1 MPQMPH
7 TMRYFFKGL
16 LALFLFLGASS
27 LQAQVTT
34 IPAVPTLDQP
44 VTIVFDATK
53 GNRGLENYAG
63 KVYIHTGV
71 ITNLSSGPSAWRCV
85 VTNWGQDID
94 SVNLMTRDPQ
104 NPNIYRLTINNI
116 REYYNRGSN
125 CLGNE
130 QILKLAMVFRNEGP
144 SPNRE
149 GKGPGNTDMF
159 VDVAQE
165 ADLVRFTTPVSSA
178 LNPAFAEIGL
188 SKQVRAIAQTTSGVT
203 EMSLQ
208 VNGQQVASVQND
220 TLDYALVPEGPGTLE
235 LVATATFTNQAV
247 KRDTLRIV
255 VNPERANVP
264 VPDGMRDGINYNNS
278 NPSEVTLV
286 LYAPRKDYVYLIGD
300 MNDWEPQS
308 SYFMN
313 RHEINPD
320 SVRFWITLD
329 IFEPGLEYGFQ
340 YLVDGSIRIADPYSE
355 KILDPFDDQ
364 FIPASVYPNLQEYPH
379 GKTEFAVGVLQPG
392 KAEYQWEV
400 TDFVPPPKEKLVI
413 YELLLRDF
421 VGTRSYETLTDT
433 LDYLQRLGVNAIE
446 LMPVNEFE
454 GNLSWGYN
462 PSFHVALDKFY
473 GTEHAFKRFV
483 DEAHKRGIAVILDIV
498 LNHAFGQSP
507 LVRMY
512 ASGPY
517 GPVTPDNPWF
527 NVTARHDF
535 NVGNDFNHESTATR
549 YFTRRVIEHWI
560 KEYKIDG
567 YRFDLSKGFTQR
579 NTLGNVSAWGQVDVN
594 RINLWKELSDFMW
607 DINPDF
613 YVILEHFADNAE
625 ERQLADYG
633 MMLWG
638 NLNYFF
644 NEATM
649 GFNSN
654 SNFNSLSYKN
664 RVWQHPHL
672 VGYMESH
679 DEERIM
685 YRNLNFGSTFGN
697 PSVRIPSV
705 ALERTK
711 AAAAF
716 LMVTPG
722 PKMIWQFGELGYAQS
737 INRCSNGSIS
747 NDCRLTEKPLP
758 WNNIYLNADNQRLF
772 SVYSELIKLKT
783 NEPAFSTTNFTI
795 DTGGAVKR
803 IVLQHEDMD
812 VVLVGNFSVV
822 EANAPVNFTKTGTWY
837 DYFRGTSIT
846 IDQVSNTF
854 PMLPGEFRL
863 YTSTPLAGDRRG
875 LVSTDLQETDPALPT
890 QVALRPNYPNPFN
903 PSTVLAFDLPA
914 HGNVTL
920 EVYDILGRRV
930 ALLLNQHTL
939 PAGRH
944 EHILDASNLAS
955 GTYLV
960 RLTAGDIIRHQ
971 KIMLIK

>member
-1 MPQMPH
+1 
-7 TMRYFFKGL
+7 MRLRFKGL
-16 LALFLFLGASS
+16 LALFLFLGTTPI
-27 LQAQVTT
+27 QAQVTT
-34 IPAVPTLDQP
+34 IPTVPTLDQP
-44 VTIVFDATK
+44 VTIVFNASQ
-53 GNRGLENYAG
+53 GNKGLENYAG

-94 SVNLMTRDPQ
+94 AINLMTRDPQ
-104 NPNIYRLTINNI
+104 NPNIYRLTINDI
-116 REYYNRGSN
+116 RSYYNKGSN

-130 QILKLAMVFRNEGP
+130 KILKLAMVFRNEGP

-149 GKGPGNTDMF
+149 GKGTGNTDMF

-165 ADLVRFTTPVSSA
+165 ADLVRFTTPTSSA
-178 LNPAFAEIGL
+178 LYPAFAKVGEPT
-188 SKQVRAIAQTTSGVT
+188 QVRAVAQTTAGVT
-203 EMSLQ
+203 SLSMS
-208 VNGQQVASVQND
+208 VNGQQVSTVAND
-220 TLDYALVPEGPGTLE
+220 TINYSLTPEGPGALV
-235 LVATATFTNQAV
+235 LVATATFTNQV
-247 KRDTLRIV
+247 VRRDTLNIV
-255 VNPERANVP
+255 VNPVRTNVP
-264 VPDGMRDGINYNNS
+264 VPIGMKDGINYNTS
-278 NPSEVTLV
+278 KPSEITLV
-286 LYAPRKDYVYLIGD
+286 LYAPRKDFVYVIGD
-300 MNDWEPQS
+300 MNDWQADPG
-308 SYFMN
+308 YIMN
-313 RHEINPD
+313 RHEITTD

-329 IFEPGLEYGFQ
+329 IFEAGLEYGFQ
-340 YLVDGSIRIADPYSE
+340 YLVDGSVRLADPYVE
-355 KILDPFDDQ
+355 KILDPFDDR
-364 FIPASVYPNLQEYPH
+364 FIPTTVYPNLKAYPA

-392 KAEYQWEV
+392 KPEYQWEV

-421 VGTRSYETLTDT
+421 VGTRSYETLVDT
-433 LDYLQRLGVNAIE
+433 LDYLQRLGINAIE

-454 GNLSWGYN
+454 GNMSWGYN

-527 NVTARHDF
+527 NVTPRHDF
-535 NVGNDFNHESTATR
+535 NVGNDFNHQSTGTR
-549 YFTRRVIEHWI
+549 YFTRRVIEHWMR
-560 KEYKIDG
+560 EYKIDG
-567 YRFDLSKGFTQR
+567 YRFDLSKGFTQK
-579 NTLGNVSAWGQVDVN
+579 NTLGNVGDWGKVDVN

-607 DINPDF
+607 DINPNF

-638 NLNYFF
+638 NLNHSFS
-644 NEATM
+644 EATM
-649 GFNSN
+649 GFNTN

-664 RVWQHPHL
+664 LFWQQPHL

-679 DEERIM
+679 DEERMM
-685 YRNLNFGSTFGN
+685 YRNLTFGSTFGT
-697 PSVRIPSV
+697 PSVRIPTV

-716 LMVTPG
+716 LFTTPG

-737 INRCSNGSIS
+737 INRCTSGSIS
-747 NDCRLTEKPLP
+747 NDCRLAEKPLP

-772 SVYSELIKLKT
+772 SVFAEMIRLKKT
-783 NEPAFSTTNFTI
+783 EPAFSTTNFTM

-803 IVLQHEDMD
+803 IILQHEDMD
-812 VVLVGNFSVV
+812 VVLVGNFSVA
-822 EANAPVNFTKTGTWY
+822 ESNAAVNFTKTGTWY
-837 DYFRGTSIT
+837 DHFRGTSIT
-846 IDQVSNTF
+846 INNVANTF

-863 YTSTPLAGDRRG
+863 YTSKQIAGDRRG
-875 LVSTDLQETDPALPT
+875 MISTDLDEEISTLPT
-890 QVALRPNYPNPFN
+890 ELRLMPNYPNPFN
-903 PSTVLAFDLPA
+903 PSTVLSFELPA
-914 HGNVTL
+914 RSNITL
-920 EVYDILGRRV
+920 EIYDILGRKV
-930 ALLLNQHTL
+930 ASLLSNHTL

-944 EHILDASNLAS
+944 EHVFDAYNLAS

-960 RLTAGDIIRHQ
+960 RLTTRDIVRNQ
-971 KIMLIK
+971 KILLIK

>member
-1 MPQMPH
+1 
-7 TMRYFFKGL
+7 MRLRFKGL
-16 LALFLFLGASS
+16 LALFLFLGTIPI
-27 LQAQVTT
+27 QAQVTT

-44 VTIVFDATK
+44 VTIIFNASQ
-53 GNRGLENYAG
+53 GNRGLENYTG

-104 NPNIYRLTINNI
+104 NPNIYRLTINDI
-116 REYYNRGSN
+116 RAYYNRGTN

-130 QILKLAMVFRNEGP
+130 KILKLAMVFRNEGP

-149 GKGPGNTDMF
+149 GKGTGNTDLF

-165 ADLVRFTTPVSSA
+165 ADLVRFTAPSSSA
-178 LNPAFAEIGL
+178 LYPAFAKVGEPT
-188 SKQVRAIAQTTSGVT
+188 QVRAVAQTTSGVT
-203 EMSLQ
+203 SISLSI
-208 VNGQQVASVQND
+208 NGQQVSTISND
-220 TLDYALVPEGPGTLE
+220 TLNYTLTPEGPGALE

-247 KRDTLRIV
+247 KRDTIRIV

-264 VPDGMRDGINYNNS
+264 VPAGMHDGINYNES
-278 NPSEVTLV
+278 KPSEITLV
-286 LYAPRKDYVYLIGD
+286 LYAPRKDFVYVIGD
-300 MNDWEPQS
+300 MNDWQVDPG
-308 SYFMN
+308 YIMN
-313 RHEINPD
+313 RHEITPD

-329 IFEPGLEYGFQ
+329 MFESGLEYGFQ
-340 YLVDGSIRIADPYSE
+340 YLVDGSVRVADPYSE
-355 KILDPFDDQ
+355 KILDPFDDR
-364 FIPASVYPNLQEYPH
+364 FIPTTVYPNLKAYPA

-392 KAEYQWEV
+392 KSEYQWEV
-400 TDFVPPPKEKLVI
+400 TNFVPPPKEKLVI

-421 VGTRSYETLTDT
+421 VGTRSYETLIDT
-433 LDYLQRLGVNAIE
+433 LDYLQRLGINAIE

-473 GTEHAFKRFV
+473 GTEHALKRFI

-549 YFTRRVIEHWI
+549 YFTRRVIEYWM

-579 NTLGNVSAWGQVDVN
+579 NTLGNVGAWGQVDVN

-607 DINPDF
+607 DINPNF

-638 NLNYFF
+638 NLNHSFS
-644 NEATM
+644 EATM

-672 VGYMESH
+672 IGYMESH
-679 DEERIM
+679 DEERMM
-685 YRNLNFGSTFGN
+685 YRNLTFGSTFGT
-697 PSVRIPSV
+697 PSVRIPAV

-716 LMVTPG
+716 LLTTPG

-737 INRCSNGSIS
+737 INRCLNGSIS
-747 NDCRLTEKPLP
+747 DACRLTEKPLP

-772 SVYSELIKLKT
+772 SVFAEMIRLKKT
-783 NEPAFSTTNFTI
+783 EPAFSTTNFTM

-803 IVLQHEDMD
+803 IILQHEDMD
-812 VVLVGNFSVV
+812 VVLVGNFSVA
-822 EANAPVNFTKTGTWY
+822 ESNAPVNFTKTGTWY
-837 DYFRGTSIT
+837 DHFRGTSIT
-846 IDQVSNTF
+846 INTVANTF

-863 YTSTPLAGDRRG
+863 YTSKQIAGDRRG
-875 LVSTDLQETDPALPT
+875 MISTDLDEEISTLPT
-890 QVALRPNYPNPFN
+890 ELRLMPNYPNPFN
-903 PSTVLAFDLPA
+903 PSTVLSFELPA
-914 HGNVTL
+914 RSNITL
-920 EVYDILGRRV
+920 EIYDILGRKV
-930 ALLLNQHTL
+930 ASLLSNHTL

-944 EHILDASNLAS
+944 EHIFDARNLAS

-960 RLTAGDIIRHQ
+960 RLTTSDIVRNQ

>member
-1 MPQMPH
+1 MGIGSV
-7 TMRYFFKGL
+7 R
-16 LALFLFLGASS
+16 
-27 LQAQVTT
+27 AQVTT

-44 VTIVFDATK
+44 VTIVFNASQ
-53 GNRGLENYAG
+53 GNKGLENYAG

-94 SVNLMTRDPQ
+94 SINLMTRDPQ
-104 NPNIYRLTINNI
+104 NPNIYRLTINDI
-116 REYYNRGSN
+116 RAYYNKGSN

-144 SPNRE
+144 TPNRE
-149 GKGPGNTDMF
+149 GKGVGNADIF

-165 ADLVRFTTPVSSA
+165 ADLVRFTTPSSSA
-178 LNPAFAEIGL
+178 FYPAFAEVDEPTL
-188 SKQVRAIAQTTSGVT
+188 VRAVAQTTSGVT
-203 EMSLQ
+203 SISLSINGEQ
-208 VNGQQVASVQND
+208 VSTIAND
-220 TLDYALVPEGPGTLE
+220 TLNYTLTPEGPGALE
-235 LVATATFTNQAV
+235 LVATATFSNQAI
-247 KRDTLRIV
+247 KRDTLRII
-255 VNPERANVP
+255 VNPGRTNVP
-264 VPDGMRDGINYNNS
+264 VPVGMKDGINYNES
-278 NPSEVTLV
+278 KPSEITLV
-286 LYAPRKDYVYLIGD
+286 LYAPRKDFVYVIGD
-300 MNDWEPQS
+300 MNDWQADPG
-308 SYFMN
+308 YIMN
-313 RHEINPD
+313 RHEITPD

-340 YLVDGSIRIADPYSE
+340 YLVDGSVRVADPYSE
-355 KILDPFDDQ
+355 KILDPFDDR
-364 FIPASVYPNLQEYPH
+364 FIPTTVYPNLKAYPS
-379 GKTEFAVGVLQPG
+379 GKTEFAVGLLQPG

-421 VGTRSYETLTDT
+421 VGTRSYETLVDT
-433 LDYLQRLGVNAIE
+433 LDYLQRLGINAIQ

-527 NVTARHDF
+527 NVTPKHDF

-549 YFTRRVIEHWI
+549 YFTRRVIEHWMR
-560 KEYKIDG
+560 EYKIDG
-567 YRFDLSKGFTQR
+567 YRFDLSKGFTQK
-579 NTLGNVSAWGQVDVN
+579 NTLGNVSAWGQVDIN
-594 RINLWKELSDFMW
+594 RINLWKDLSDFMW
-607 DINPDF
+607 DINPNF
-613 YVILEHFADNAE
+613 YVILEHFAENTE

-638 NLNYFF
+638 NLNHVF

-664 RVWQHPHL
+664 RVWQQPHL
-672 VGYMESH
+672 IGYMESH

-685 YRNLNFGSTFGN
+685 YRNLNFGSTFGT
-697 PSVRIPSV
+697 PSVRIPAV

-716 LMVTPG
+716 LLTTPG

-737 INRCSNGSIS
+737 INRCLNGSIS
-747 NDCRLTEKPLP
+747 DACRLTEKPLP
-758 WNNIYLNADNQRLF
+758 WNNIYLDDDNQRLF
-772 SVYSELIKLKT
+772 SVYSELIHLKKT
-783 NEPAFSTTNFTI
+783 EPAFSTTNFTM

-803 IVLQHEDMD
+803 IILQHEDMD

-822 EANAPVNFTKTGTWY
+822 AASAPVNFTKTGTWY

-846 IDQVSNTF
+846 IDNVSNTF

-863 YTSTPLAGDRRG
+863 YTSKQIAGDRRG
-875 LVSTDLQETDPALPT
+875 MISTDLDDEPSALPT
-890 QVALRPNYPNPFN
+890 ELALLPNYPNPFN
-903 PSTVLAFDLPA
+903 PSTVLSFELPA
-914 HGNVTL
+914 RSDITL
-920 EVYDILGRRV
+920 EIYDILGRRV
-930 ALLLNQHTL
+930 ASLLNNRTL

-944 EHILDASNLAS
+944 EHVFDAQSLAS

-960 RLTAGDIIRHQ
+960 RLTSNNSVRNQ
-971 KIMLIK
+971 KILLIK